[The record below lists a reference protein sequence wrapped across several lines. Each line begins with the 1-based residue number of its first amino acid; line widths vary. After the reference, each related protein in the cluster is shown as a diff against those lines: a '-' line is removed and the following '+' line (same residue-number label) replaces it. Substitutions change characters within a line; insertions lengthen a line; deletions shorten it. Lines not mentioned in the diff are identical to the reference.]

1 MSEKLCF
8 FPVGIVLSTLLITGC
23 LSLAA
28 AENPDREKPPLEV
41 EVAGSPT
48 AGAAEAEQTAAVQD
62 WAIELGRLQE
72 QGDTAGMLAL
82 LDDHRKELDGE
93 QGALYMSLLM
103 ADSRLDEAEEVGGS
117 LLEAMP
123 EDVSVLYMN
132 ALIMDMEGRNEEA
145 LELIDKAYALDGSDP
160 DVNLFLAEMQLRDKN
175 YSKAGDYLNVVLK
188 KEPDN
193 FSALVAKADVLM
205 HLGEG
210 NDELNKKFLTD
221 AVKVLDRVEE
231 IAPDYV
237 YTYVDRSRAL
247 AVLGNT
253 SRAMKDLNRAVE
265 LEPDVEWHY
274 LDRVVLNLKYFGW
287 MDQAVEDLKA
297 LEAINPNNLFA
308 HIYSAGVYDDLGDYD
323 TALSYYGKVMEAR
336 PDYAFAYEGAGKI
349 YYMREDYAR
358 AESCF
363 LKAYELIYPYE
374 GYILMAAL
382 AMKNQGDNF
391 RAKEILQE
399 TIGTLDRES
408 LMYELFRY
416 AKDGGSDFFITGEI
430 AKETDKDARNKAW
443 FYLGELYL
451 LQDSPRSAQA
461 AFMNLSEEH
470 DSFEADIAN
479 WHNDR
484 GVNR

>member
-1 MSEKLCF
+1 MCIRLFLFSAGLVLL
-8 FPVGIVLSTLLITGC
+8 PVLFTGC

-28 AENPDREKPPLEV
+28 ADNPEPEKP
-41 EVAGSPT
+41 
-48 AGAAEAEQTAAVQD
+48 AAEAQGVPVPSAEAEEDWTGELAA
-62 WAIELGRLQE
+62 LQE
-72 QGDTAGMLAL
+72 TGDTTGMLAL
-82 LDDHRKELDGE
+82 LDEHRTELNGV
-93 QGALYMSLLM
+93 QGSLYMSLLM
-103 ADSRLDEAEEVGGS
+103 AESRLDEAEEVGRE
-117 LLEAMP
+117 LLNALP

-132 ALIMDMEGRNEEA
+132 ALIMDMEGRGDEA
-145 LELIDKAYALDGSDP
+145 LDLIDRAYGLDASDP
-160 DVNLFLAEMQLRDKN
+160 DVNLFMAEMELRNKDYRQADK
-175 YSKAGDYLNVVLK
+175 YLSVVLE

-205 HLGEG
+205 HLGQG
-210 NDELNKKFLTD
+210 NDDLNKKFLTD

-253 SRAMKDLNRAVE
+253 ARAMRDLDKAVE

-287 MDQAVEDLKA
+287 LDKAVEDLKT
-297 LEAINPNNLFA
+297 LESINPDNLFA
-308 HIYSAGVYDDLGDYD
+308 HIYSAGVYDDMGDYD
-323 TALSYYGKVMEAR
+323 TALSYYERVMAAR
-336 PDYAFAYEGAGKI
+336 PDYAYSYEGAGKI
-349 YYMREDYAR
+349 YYIKGNFPK
-358 AESCF
+358 AEYCF

-391 RAKEILQE
+391 RAKEILQDQLK
-399 TIGTLDRES
+399 TLDRES
-408 LMYELFRY
+408 LMYEVFRY
-416 AKDGGSDFFITGEI
+416 AKEGGSDFFLTGEI
-430 AKETDKDARNKAW
+430 AKETDADARNNAW

-479 WHNDR
+479 WHNEQ